1 MINEV
6 ETINHIGA
14 EINSNKIWAQ
24 AKNPPYQKCFEFFF
38 FFSAEI
44 LNLKSD
50 KLNVSRSI
58 FHIKYKYKQLLLFK
72 LSSGVL
78 TFFSR
83 KTLGKVNLVSNKIL
97 LNLHGIKN
105 ADFIP

>member
-14 EINSNKIWAQ
+14 EMNSNEIWAQ
-24 AKNPPYQKCFEFFF
+24 AKSPPCQKCFEIGLFFF
-38 FFSAEI
+38 PAEI

-58 FHIKYKYKQLLLFK
+58 FHTKYKYKQLLLFK

-78 TFFSR
+78 TFFLAQ
-83 KTLGKVNLVSNKIL
+83 KL
-97 LNLHGIKN
+97 
-105 ADFIP
+105 

>member
-1 MINEV
+1 MRFGLKQKV
-6 ETINHIGA
+6 LH
-14 EINSNKIWAQ
+14 
-24 AKNPPYQKCFEFFF
+24 AKSVLKFFF
-38 FFSAEI
+38 FPAEI

-83 KTLGKVNLVSNKIL
+83 RTLGKVNPVSNKIL